1 MKSTLLFLTFFSIN
15 IYSQN
20 IWGGYLAK
28 EWNKE
33 LSVFYGNAY
42 LTKNI
47 FKTKGEEVLKF
58 ETDALAASNSGEI
71 TTVLYK
77 AQNGDAEGLLL
88 CFYGNYWNEA
98 GVIYTGYNFKN
109 LDKGQA
115 FTFLNLLQKNIED
128 NKDYLS
134 KGGTTSYSGNNIY
147 FKYDDINV
155 IVGYV
160 YGTLTIRLFWN
171 NYDSSWNSNAFE
183 KSKRRFE
190 KRIK

>member
-1 MKSTLLFLTFFSIN
+1 MKLPLLFLTFSSII

-20 IWGGYLAK
+20 LAGGYLAK

-42 LTKNI
+42 LTKNV
-47 FKTKGEEVLKF
+47 FKYNADNILRF
-58 ETDALAASNSGEI
+58 ETDPLAASNSGEI

-77 AQNGDAEGLLL
+77 TENGDNEGLLL
-88 CFYGNYWNEA
+88 CFYGSYWNDA
-98 GVIYTGYNFKN
+98 GVVYTGYNFKN
-109 LDKGQA
+109 LEKEKA
-115 FTFLNLLQKNIED
+115 FEFLNLLQKNIDD
-128 NKDYLS
+128 NKNYLY
-134 KGGTTSYSGNNIY
+134 KGGTTSSTGSNIY

-155 IVGYV
+155 LVGYV
-160 YGTLTIRLFWN
+160 FGDLTIRLFWN